1 MKKTMFFLS
10 LIGTSFGVFAQ
21 NNFPPSGN
29 VTVSSGNIIQSGNY
43 SIDTQGSLKTKNYLL
58 FDSDGDFTGSNY
70 YTIQDDPSG
79 NYLRMGYNFSN
90 GLVLTSSGDVGLGN
104 RTDPKA
110 KLDIYQGS
118 ESWATIIKNGHGSGK
133 GLKIQSA
140 AANNTP
146 VLSVQDNYD
155 NTRFQVNSNGNIGIG
170 TDNPQRKLEIVGGDS
185 WQIKLSND
193 NEQKRLYM
201 GWYQSRNA
209 MEISTWDNGTW
220 EGVPLS
226 INPKKVFFNGNI
238 GIGTQATDYY
248 DLATSGNIS
257 VGADGN
263 ASLYARHINGKSS
276 DSFDAERL
284 YLNYGTG
291 HDVWVGN
298 ETVEGS
304 DLFVANGKIGIGTTT
319 PSRSLTIY
327 SEESNTVLGNN
338 TKSAIRINN
347 SFATSFGR
355 RSELQF
361 GLSDNPNENLAV
373 IAAEYSSWDGATGG
387 DLVFGTSPNN
397 STSMVERMRINHQGR
412 IEAGPDA
419 TKGGLVFAQKYQNGN
434 HLGTLSS
441 NFSSGAFIIGYGAAG
456 MPNEGT
462 NGQLISTFDNFSGY
476 RSALRVGPGTLEFL
490 NTPKVQ
496 TAKGSQLQV
505 TSRFLI
511 NKEGNVGIG
520 TTTTGSHKLAV
531 DGSIG
536 AREIKVEVGTWSD
549 FVFEKDYVLPTL
561 KEVENHIA
569 TKGHLKDIPSA
580 VEVEKNGIF
589 LGEMDAKLLQK
600 IEELTL
606 YTIQQEKKI
615 SVQEATILQQQKELD
630 ELKSL
635 AKRLAKIEALLE
647 NKE

>member
-1 MKKTMFFLS
+1 MLPINNHSSILIDMKKTMFFLS

-21 NNFPPSGN
+21 NNFPSSGN

-43 SIDTQGSLKTKNYLL
+43 SIDTQGSLKAKNYLL

-90 GLVLTSSGDVGLGN
+90 GLVLNSAGNVGIGTSNLGNYRLTVNGDTNIDGELQLGPIATQGGIFLAQKYSNDNHLGTLSSNYSTGALIMGYGAAGMPNEGVNGQLVSTFDNVAGNRSALRVGPGTLEFLNTPRVQTAKGSQLQVTSRFFISKEGNVGLG
-104 RTDPKA
+104 T
-110 KLDIYQGS
+110 
-118 ESWATIIKNGHGSGK
+118 AT
-133 GLKIQSA
+133 
-140 AANNTP
+140 
-146 VLSVQDNYD
+146 
-155 NTRFQVNSNGNIGIG
+155 
-170 TDNPQRKLEIVGGDS
+170 PQRKLEIVGGDS
-185 WQIKLSND
+185 WQVKLSND

-304 DLFVANGKIGIGTTT
+304 DLLVANGNIGIGTTT

-373 IAAEYSSWDGATGG
+373 IATEYSSWNGATGG

-397 STSMVERMRINHQGR
+397 STSMVERMRIN
-412 IEAGPDA
+412 
-419 TKGGLVFAQKYQNGN
+419 
-434 HLGTLSS
+434 
-441 NFSSGAFIIGYGAAG
+441 
-456 MPNEGT
+456 NEG
-462 NGQLISTFDNFSGY
+462 NI
-476 RSALRVGPGTLEFL
+476 
-490 NTPKVQ
+490 
-496 TAKGSQLQV
+496 
-505 TSRFLI
+505 
-511 NKEGNVGIG
+511 GIG
-520 TTTTGSHKLAV
+520 TIATGSHKLAV

-549 FVFEKDYVLPTL
+549 FVFEKNYALPTL
-561 KEVENHIA
+561 KEVEDHIA

-615 SVQEATILQQQKELD
+615 SAQEATILQQQKELD
-630 ELKSL
+630 KLKSL

-647 NKE
+647 NKD